1 MTIIDN
7 HTASEREDAKY
18 QILLEIMQGLSS
30 SSDLHDFLK
39 FMHLSIAKV
48 IYAEN
53 FFIIVYNKNTNCFEE
68 VYSVDEFDS
77 PAPPSKL
84 EKSIS
89 AFVFRT
95 GEPLLLTQ
103 ARFDQLAAQGE
114 VELVGTNS
122 PSWLGIPLKKANETI
137 GVMVVQ
143 DYEIPNRY
151 SEKDKDFLAHIAG
164 QVAMAIERK
173 QVEAALKYSMEEYKH
188 SQALLFA
195 LNNVIQAVQ
204 RAHTSEAV
212 YHEIAIGMSGLNY
225 RAWILEF
232 NEDKTSLHLAHTNAS
247 SKMVAALEKFT
258 GLSARTYQI
267 PLVTGSVLYEAIQTD
282 QTTTVAISDQE
293 IAKLLPGILRPLAAE
308 IVKRL
313 DTNYMICAPLVSNN
327 TPYGIL
333 AVNGP
338 TLSPLDAPAITA
350 FASQASIALENARLY
365 EEVQHELTERKAI
378 EEALRESEGRFKLMT
393 WATKDAI
400 WDWDLQTNQI
410 WWGEGLQKIFHYS
423 SERTQTNAEWWFDRI
438 HPEDLAK
445 VKRTIDQAIEMGMEF
460 WSKEYRFQRKD
471 RSYADIMDRGY
482 IMRNNDGKPYRMVG
496 AMLDIT
502 ERKHMESSLRQ
513 ANEQMS
519 QVLNELQRHN
529 TDIVLLNE
537 MGRLLQAC
545 QSSEEAYRIIGESST
560 QLFPDTTGAV
570 YLFNLSRTLV
580 SAVTSWG
587 QFSSAEQVLD
597 PNNCWALYTG
607 KTHPLREDGFMPAC
621 HHLPEPLPTVS
632 YCLPMQVHGELL
644 GFLHVRSEK
653 QENLAEAKHQL
664 AYTVVEQTGMALSN
678 LNLRAALREQSIRDP
693 LTALYNRR
701 YMEEILRQHLSRVTR
716 SLHPLAIIMID
727 IDHFKSFNDQYGHTA
742 GDLLLGQLGRF
753 LQNNIRREDVACRYG
768 GEEFLLIMPDATLE
782 QAQLRAEYLR
792 QEVKQLQVH
801 DIDKSYTGITLS
813 IGVAAYPQHGRN
825 IDSVLRVADA
835 ALYRAK
841 QQGRDRVVVAEKNN

>member
-1 MTIIDN
+1 
-7 HTASEREDAKY
+7 
-18 QILLEIMQGLSS
+18 
-30 SSDLHDFLK
+30 
-39 FMHLSIAKV
+39 
-48 IYAEN
+48 
-53 FFIIVYNKNTNCFEE
+53 
-68 VYSVDEFDS
+68 
-77 PAPPSKL
+77 
-84 EKSIS
+84 
-89 AFVFRT
+89 
-95 GEPLLLTQ
+95 
-103 ARFDQLAAQGE
+103 
-114 VELVGTNS
+114 
-122 PSWLGIPLKKANETI
+122 
-137 GVMVVQ
+137 
-143 DYEIPNRY
+143 
-151 SEKDKDFLAHIAG
+151 
-164 QVAMAIERK
+164 
-173 QVEAALKYSMEEYKH
+173 
-188 SQALLFA
+188 
-195 LNNVIQAVQ
+195 
-204 RAHTSEAV
+204 
-212 YHEIAIGMSGLNY
+212 
-225 RAWILEF
+225 
-232 NEDKTSLHLAHTNAS
+232 
-247 SKMVAALEKFT
+247 
-258 GLSARTYQI
+258 
-267 PLVTGSVLYEAIQTD
+267 
-282 QTTTVAISDQE
+282 
-293 IAKLLPGILRPLAAE
+293 
-308 IVKRL
+308 
-313 DTNYMICAPLVSNN
+313 
-327 TPYGIL
+327 
-333 AVNGP
+333 
-338 TLSPLDAPAITA
+338 
-350 FASQASIALENARLY
+350 
-365 EEVQHELTERKAI
+365 
-378 EEALRESEGRFKLMT
+378 
-393 WATKDAI
+393 
-400 WDWDLQTNQI
+400 
-410 WWGEGLQKIFHYS
+410 
-423 SERTQTNAEWWFDRI
+423 
-438 HPEDLAK
+438 
-445 VKRTIDQAIEMGMEF
+445 
-460 WSKEYRFQRKD
+460 
-471 RSYADIMDRGY
+471 
-482 IMRNNDGKPYRMVG
+482 
-496 AMLDIT
+496 
-502 ERKHMESSLRQ
+502 
-513 ANEQMS
+513 
-519 QVLNELQRHN
+519 
-529 TDIVLLNE
+529 VLLNE